1 MWRFGLIVLVLSFG
15 GLPAIG
21 WAQITLE
28 AHLGLQGTVRL
39 EKWNRVTVSLY
50 NAGAPLQGTLG
61 VRVWRGSE
69 YRKDLHVLTFTRAV
83 RLPHRA
89 RKRFSF
95 TVPIASI
102 THPIDVFMQ
111 SAGVRLAQ
119 QQLDLRDALSAEH
132 IIVGLTQDLS
142 LDFLATAFQRHT
154 RVTYLQVPELP
165 HDWSGYDSVTA
176 MVMKGVSLQ
185 SATQRQWVALQQ
197 WIIRGGTLVVAGDSQ
212 VALLQEPRVQSLLP
226 VDVLGL
232 QEQQGLPRL
241 AEYYQVPVPS
251 VPLIAVQA
259 RLQRGQVLVG
269 TPQTPL
275 LAQRRL
281 GQGRVVFLAVDYA
294 ARPLD
299 TWAGNQAFWK
309 DILQPTDDIDFG
321 RVFAELGLLDDTHP
335 IIKLLSR
342 PILAYP
348 SHMLLSVLLLAY
360 CGLLGLFFWWMRRR
374 RARPARYWAYGGLIL
389 VAATVMAYG
398 VFPERALRDPALLY
412 DLSTLEVYSGADSA
426 RARGYLGVFSAR
438 GGQFDLSFQHPTTLL
453 RHTFHKGAGKAG
465 ETLEVTTGGAA
476 SAIRGIRLDPWT
488 LRVFSV
494 ESMTAAPIE
503 IKAER
508 HSTGMTVRV
517 RNQGT
522 IALEGAVV
530 VSQGRLFPLGMLKP
544 GEELFEDLYTTLQPA
559 ESQYETTWQALFKH
573 RPQAADSRVAY
584 LQEVLLQHH
593 FGESHL
599 MEASA
604 QPFLAGWLYT
614 PTLLASS
621 PGSPAVDG
629 MTLVFSPLVPDS
641 QPAGAGQP
649 ADWQR
654 RGQ

>member
-1 MWRFGLIVLVLSFG
+1 MWRFGLMVLVLYVG
-15 GLPAIG
+15 CLPAAG
-21 WAQITLE
+21 WAQVRIE

-39 EKWNRVTVSLY
+39 EKWNRVTVSLH
-50 NAGAPLQGTLG
+50 NTGAPLQGTLG

-69 YRKDLHVLTFTRAV
+69 YRQDLHVITFTRAI

-102 THPIDVFMQ
+102 THPIDVFVQ
-111 SAGVRLAQ
+111 SEGVRLAQ

-132 IIVGLTQDLS
+132 IIVGLTHDLS

-154 RVTYLQVPELP
+154 RVTYLRVPELP

-176 MVMKGVSLQ
+176 MVIKGVSLQ

-226 VDVLGL
+226 VQVLGL
-232 QEQQGLPRL
+232 KEQQGLPQL
-241 AEYYQVPVPS
+241 AETYQEPVPP

-259 RLQRGQVLVG
+259 RLQQGQVLVG

-281 GQGRVVFLAVDYA
+281 GHGRIVFLAVDYA

-299 TWAGNQAFWK
+299 TWPGNKAFWK
-309 DILQPTDDIDFG
+309 DILQPADDIDFG

-342 PILAYP
+342 PGLAYP
-348 SHMLLSVLLLAY
+348 SHMLLSGLLLAY
-360 CGLLGLFFWWMRRR
+360 CGLLGLLFWWMRRR
-374 RARPARYWAYGGLIL
+374 RVRQARSWAYGGLIIAVVL
-389 VAATVMAYG
+389 VVAYG
-398 VFPERALRDPALLY
+398 VFPERGLRDPALLY
-412 DLSTLEVYSGADSA
+412 DLSTLEIYSGADSA
-426 RARGYLGVFSAR
+426 RARGYLGAFSAR
-438 GGQFDLSFQHPTTLL
+438 GGKFDLQFRHPTTLL

-465 ETLEVTTGGAA
+465 ETLEVTTGGEA

-494 ESMTAAPIE
+494 ESMTATPIE
-503 IKAER
+503 IEAEQ
-508 HSTGMTVRV
+508 HSTGMTIRV
-517 RNQGT
+517 RNHGAG
-522 IALEGAVV
+522 ALEGTVV
-530 VSQGRLFPLGMLKP
+530 VYQGRLFPLGLLKP
-544 GEELFEDLYTTLQPA
+544 GEELFEDFYTTLQPA

-573 RPQAADSRVAY
+573 RPQAAESRVAY

-604 QPFLAGWLYT
+604 KPFLAGWLHT
-614 PTLLASS
+614 PALLAPS
-621 PGSPAVDG
+621 PGLPAVDG
-629 MTLVFSPLVPDS
+629 MTFVFSPLALDESPS
-641 QPAGAGQP
+641 GAQSPAV
-649 ADWQR
+649 WQR